1 MKRGCRSAAALIFNV
16 LSYGELKN
24 ADAGLCKMAYNEL
37 VKQNI
42 LVEMPTIYVDDRGL

>member
-1 MKRGCRSAAALIFNV
+1 MGCRTLVRQPLYFWKEAKNRI
-16 LSYGELKN
+16 KN

-42 LVEMPTIYVDDRGL
+42 LVEMPTIYADDRGL